1 MKKLIEIEV
10 AEDRIGDIN
19 EIIRIFNYLCQE
31 LSFQKTREDER
42 RIIATC
48 VMQLRKLSEG
58 QK

>member
-1 MKKLIEIEV
+1 MKKLIEVDV

-19 EIIRIFNYLCQE
+19 KIIRIFDYLCRE
-31 LSFQKTREDER
+31 LSFQRREDER

-48 VMQLRKLSEG
+48 VMQLRKLSGE